1 MTIRSYATLGISLA
15 LALLVLFVLPGTIL
29 SQTESDGSG
38 YLVGYAW
45 SDNIGWISLSCAND
59 DSCTD
64 VNYGFFVDAEGV
76 VTGYGW
82 SDNIGWVS
90 AESGDIAGCPTA
102 PCTPTLSANELTGW
116 FKTLAG
122 GTSQS
127 GGWDGWIRLSGPSYG
142 VIRLSDDR
150 LYGYA
155 WGSDVVGW
163 VDMELAAF
171 TETPTVF
178 EGLCEEEEDC
188 SDLLPPAPR
197 EPNGSL
203 RAVPSI
209 VQIGGSATVSWDVI
223 RANSCEVTGT
233 NGEAWSGVSGS
244 EPTTIPTRTTF
255 TLICSGAGGS
265 LTQQATVNILPV
277 WNEQ

>member
-1 MTIRSYATLGISLA
+1 MTTRSYIQAGILLTLSTI
-15 LALLVLFVLPGTIL
+15 VLFALPGTIR

-90 AESGDIAGCPTA
+90 AEPGDITGCPVT
-102 PCTPTLSANELTGW
+102 PCTPTLTDSDLTGW
-116 FKTLAG
+116 FKALAG
-122 GTSQS
+122 GTAQS

-142 VIRLSDDR
+142 AMRLSDDR

-163 VDMELAAF
+163 VDMELASF
-171 TETPTVF
+171 TETPGIF
-178 EGLCEEEEDC
+178 EGLCLEEEEC
-188 SDLLPPAPR
+188 STLLPPAPR
-197 EPNGSL
+197 EPDGSL
-203 RAVPSI
+203 RARPSLI
-209 VQIGGSATVSWDVI
+209 RVGNSSTISWDVM
-223 RANSCEVTGT
+223 RADECTVTGT
-233 NGEAWSGVSGS
+233 NGASWSGLSGS
-244 EPTTIPTRTTF
+244 ETVSPTQQTLF
-255 TLICSGAGGS
+255 TLSCSGPGGT
-265 LTQQATVNILPV
+265 LTQQAVVNILPV
-277 WNEQ
+277 FQEQ